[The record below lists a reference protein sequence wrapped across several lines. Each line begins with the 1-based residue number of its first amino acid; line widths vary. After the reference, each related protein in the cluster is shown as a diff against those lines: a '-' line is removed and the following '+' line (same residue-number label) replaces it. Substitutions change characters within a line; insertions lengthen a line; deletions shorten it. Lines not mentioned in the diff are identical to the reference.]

1 MWRHVNG
8 SWLRR
13 WKRLTTSSNAVAHNP
28 HPWCVWGWL
37 RSWWFITW
45 RVARHFL
52 FHRWRHHDVLY
63 SCSYKF
69 LQIFF
74 KNVLCLSK
82 YFLLK
87 FESNVCVLSFYSC
100 VSGLCRLRRN
110 DRLSCCSLPRLCS
123 ASSVNSAATTLA
135 YNHSHTHTNKTRRA
149 KCRLAR
155 LRSCCCEPRSLAEK
169 FESSKTRR
177 STTRKQ
183 TSKIK

>member
-1 MWRHVNG
+1 MQSPTIPIPGV
-8 SWLRR
+8 SEVDFAVDD
-13 WKRLTTSSNAVAHNP
+13 SS
-28 HPWCVWGWL
+28 
-37 RSWWFITW
+37 
-45 RVARHFL
+45 
-52 FHRWRHHDVLY
+52 HDVLLVTSCSIGDVIVAY
-63 SCSYKF
+63 SSCSYKF

-155 LRSCCCEPRSLAEK
+155 LRSCCCEPRSLLAFAEK
-169 FESSKTRR
+169 IGSSKTRR